1 MDKKFSAVVVTSM
14 VVLGAI
20 CGYIFYM
27 IFMSTDENLFL
38 HCISTGMIYGAIN
51 SLVAL
56 YFIRRYSKL
65 KDYNDKLEKEIR
77 IDKLT
82 GLFNRYA
89 FEEDLNNF
97 KDNSNHSVIYM
108 DIDDFSYFN
117 NNHGH
122 DAGDEVLKSVATIIK
137 RSIRCI
143 DKAYR
148 YGGEELVVILN
159 DCTKELA
166 INIGN
171 KIVKNIRNH
180 DNSPYPIVTISAGVA
195 SIPNDADNFFDLI
208 KAGDI
213 ALYKA
218 KEMGKDRLVPYKRYE

>member
-1 MDKKFSAVVVTSM
+1 MDKKFSAVVVSSM

-27 IFMSTDENLFL
+27 IFMSTDANLFL

-51 SLVAL
+51 SFVAL
-56 YFIRRYSKL
+56 YFIHRYSKL
-65 KDYNDKLEKEIR
+65 KGYNDKLEKEIR

-89 FEEDLNNF
+89 FEEDLNSF
-97 KDNSNHSVIYM
+97 KENSNHSVIFM
-108 DIDDFSYFN
+108 DIDDFSCFN
-117 NNHGH
+117 NNYGH
-122 DAGDEVLKSVATIIK
+122 DAGDEVLRSVATIIK
-137 RSIRCI
+137 GSIRCI

-166 INIGN
+166 VNIGN

-180 DNSPYPIVTISAGVA
+180 DNSPYPIVTISAGAA
-195 SIPNDADNFFDLI
+195 SIPDDADNFFDLV

-218 KEMGKDRLVPYKRYE
+218 KEMGKDRLIPYRSY